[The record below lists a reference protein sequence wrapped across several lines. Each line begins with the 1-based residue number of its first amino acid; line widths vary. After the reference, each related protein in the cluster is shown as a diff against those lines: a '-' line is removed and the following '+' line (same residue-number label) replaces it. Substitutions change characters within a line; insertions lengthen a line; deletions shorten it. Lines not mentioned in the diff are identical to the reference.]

1 MLKNDNIK
9 QDYFSIKDNI
19 IFSFGKPNNINE
31 NSNNK
36 MNNDSFLDENN
47 NNNQRIND
55 RQTQNNKNLNCISIY
70 KMLNKSKI
78 QAKESAQ
85 PLLNID
91 NINLANSQTK
101 PKLEVIKNNFISPKK
116 NPNNTNYYNI
126 LDKKEKKLPKCPSS
140 EPEQL
145 FQNKKT
151 INNFLSNARREIMQI
166 FDIKEESELPYEIGY
181 LLNDPRFHYDFEHQN
196 DNNSNYQYVN
206 ENFIDILLISFNNKM
221 ILNYNIKSIKEIQK
235 EITFPKRNIL
245 ISWLTE
251 INYKYIKDQN
261 ILFIAIKFLD
271 RILYHTNINI
281 NEFQLIGI
289 LCFNLAL
296 KMENHHKVFYI
307 DEIISLI
314 GGIGDKE
321 KVSTNKSNLIKKIK
335 IMENKIC
342 DFLKFEFVEVT
353 SISILRRLIQMINIQ
368 NKRTEE
374 LFISIAFFFLE
385 LSLYDEKFYEI
396 DDFSKA
402 LSSLIMAKEI
412 MKKYYYKMGFH
423 NYLENC
429 MKLKK
434 NSIKLYF
441 SLCVQTIKNLKKIKY
456 GNTIF
461 LKYQQK
467 DFHNIIDN
475 YLNVFIIHCI
485 QNVPTEV

>member
-116 NPNNTNYYNI
+116 NPNKTNYYNI

-221 ILNYNIKSIKEIQK
+221 ILNNNIKSIKEIQK

-321 KVSTNKSNLIKKIK
+321 KEATNKSNIIKKIK
-335 IMENKIC
+335 IM
-342 DFLKFEFVEVT
+342 
-353 SISILRRLIQMINIQ
+353 
-368 NKRTEE
+368 
-374 LFISIAFFFLE
+374 
-385 LSLYDEKFYEI
+385 
-396 DDFSKA
+396 
-402 LSSLIMAKEI
+402 
-412 MKKYYYKMGFH
+412 
-423 NYLENC
+423 
-429 MKLKK
+429 
-434 NSIKLYF
+434 
-441 SLCVQTIKNLKKIKY
+441 
-456 GNTIF
+456 
-461 LKYQQK
+461 
-467 DFHNIIDN
+467 
-475 YLNVFIIHCI
+475 
-485 QNVPTEV
+485 

>member
-9 QDYFSIKDNI
+9 HDYFSIKDNI

-261 ILFIAIKFLD
+261 ILFVAIKFLD

-321 KVSTNKSNLIKKIK
+321 KDLIYKSSVIKKI
-335 IMENKIC
+335 I
-342 DFLKFEFVEVT
+342 LK
-353 SISILRRLIQMINIQ
+353 
-368 NKRTEE
+368 
-374 LFISIAFFFLE
+374 
-385 LSLYDEKFYEI
+385 
-396 DDFSKA
+396 
-402 LSSLIMAKEI
+402 
-412 MKKYYYKMGFH
+412 
-423 NYLENC
+423 
-429 MKLKK
+429 
-434 NSIKLYF
+434 
-441 SLCVQTIKNLKKIKY
+441 
-456 GNTIF
+456 
-461 LKYQQK
+461 
-467 DFHNIIDN
+467 
-475 YLNVFIIHCI
+475 
-485 QNVPTEV
+485 

>member
-1 MLKNDNIK
+1 
-9 QDYFSIKDNI
+9 
-19 IFSFGKPNNINE
+19 
-31 NSNNK
+31 
-36 MNNDSFLDENN
+36 
-47 NNNQRIND
+47 
-55 RQTQNNKNLNCISIY
+55 
-70 KMLNKSKI
+70 
-78 QAKESAQ
+78 
-85 PLLNID
+85 
-91 NINLANSQTK
+91 
-101 PKLEVIKNNFISPKK
+101 
-116 NPNNTNYYNI
+116 
-126 LDKKEKKLPKCPSS
+126 
-140 EPEQL
+140 
-145 FQNKKT
+145 
-151 INNFLSNARREIMQI
+151 MQI

-321 KVSTNKSNLIKKIK
+321 KDLIYKSNLIKKIK

-429 MKLKK
+429 AKLKK

-441 SLCVQTIKNLKKIKY
+441 NLCVETIRNLKKIKY

-485 QNVPTEV
+485 QNVKKEV